1 LLAFGNNFKENH
13 MRNLLSISTLAVF
26 LTGFSVYA
34 GDVSLNPA
42 TIDKAMAEALRQPS
56 DTQARASMTRSPGIQ
71 TYTGLQATLVA
82 VGYPEPFIPCF
93 SCANG
98 GGGYDVSLPIPQS
111 AITAG
116 TLVDIVV
123 MMNSDT
129 YTGSCVT
136 AYAILDS
143 SNQIVSVGKYG
154 WGPQGGCTPLFSYM
168 VSFQLSLN
176 LPPGDYLVVG
186 GAIGTVG
193 ETTRSIRLHIN

>member
-1 LLAFGNNFKENH
+1 

-34 GDVSLNPA
+34 GDVSLSPA
-42 TIDKAMAEALRQPS
+42 TINKAMAEALRQPS
-56 DTQARASMTRSPGIQ
+56 DTQARASMTRSPGLQ

-82 VGYPEPFIPCF
+82 VGYPEPNIPCF
-93 SCANG
+93 GCANG

-111 AITAG
+111 AIPAG
-116 TLVDIVV
+116 SLVDIVV

-136 AYAILDS
+136 AFAILDS

-154 WGPQGGCTPLFSYM
+154 WGPQFGGCSPGISYM
-168 VSFQLSLN
+168 VYFQLSLN
-176 LPPGDYLVVG
+176 LAPGDYLVVG

-193 ETTRSIRLHIN
+193 ETTRSSRLQIN